1 MPCGIIYKLVK
12 QLYLKGRVKY
22 ADDRFVRRQG
32 LQCRSFLI
40 YWLVATVIAILV
52 AYNIDP
58 QKKLVWFRQRSDNG
72 FMVRRGWFGN
82 FSLLGVPRSKM
93 GFAITAGIFIGA
105 GIVWALLIFMILPV
119 LGYHV

>member
-1 MPCGIIYKLVK
+1 MQMIDLSGVK
-12 QLYLKGRVKY
+12 DFNAAR
-22 ADDRFVRRQG
+22 
-32 LQCRSFLI
+32 FLI

-72 FMVRRGWFGN
+72 
-82 FSLLGVPRSKM
+82 LGVPRSKM

>member
-1 MPCGIIYKLVK
+1 MQMIDLSGVK
-12 QLYLKGRVKY
+12 DFN
-22 ADDRFVRRQG
+22 AARF
-32 LQCRSFLI
+32 LM
-40 YWLVATVIAILV
+40 

>member
-1 MPCGIIYKLVK
+1 MQMIDLSGVK
-12 QLYLKGRVKY
+12 DFNAAR
-22 ADDRFVRRQG
+22 
-32 LQCRSFLI
+32 FLI

-93 GFAITAGIFIGA
+93 GFAITAGIFIG
-105 GIVWALLIFMILPV
+105 
-119 LGYHV
+119 GYCVGAAYLYDSSGTRLSCVSLVFPY

>member
-1 MPCGIIYKLVK
+1 MQMIDLSGVK
-12 QLYLKGRVKY
+12 DFNAAR
-22 ADDRFVRRQG
+22 
-32 LQCRSFLI
+32 FLI

-72 FMVRRGWFGN
+72 FM
-82 FSLLGVPRSKM
+82 

>member
-1 MPCGIIYKLVK
+1 MQMIDLSGVK
-12 QLYLKGRVKY
+12 DFNAAR
-22 ADDRFVRRQG
+22 
-32 LQCRSFLI
+32 FLI

-72 FMVRRGWFGN
+72 FMVRRG
-82 FSLLGVPRSKM
+82 PRSKM

>member
-1 MPCGIIYKLVK
+1 MQMIDLSGVK
-12 QLYLKGRVKY
+12 DFNAAR
-22 ADDRFVRRQG
+22 
-32 LQCRSFLI
+32 FLI

-72 FMVRRGWFGN
+72 FMVRRGWFG
-82 FSLLGVPRSKM
+82 KM

>member
-1 MPCGIIYKLVK
+1 MQMIDLSGVK
-12 QLYLKGRVKY
+12 DFNAAR
-22 ADDRFVRRQG
+22 
-32 LQCRSFLI
+32 FLI

-82 FSLLGVPRSKM
+82 FSQDGLCHYGRYFHRS
-93 GFAITAGIFIGA
+93 GYCVGA
-105 GIVWALLIFMILPV
+105 AYLYDSSGTRLSCVSLVFP
-119 LGYHV
+119 Y

>member
-1 MPCGIIYKLVK
+1 MQMIDLSGVK
-12 QLYLKGRVKY
+12 DFN
-22 ADDRFVRRQG
+22 AARF
-32 LQCRSFLI
+32 L
-40 YWLVATVIAILV
+40 IAILV

>member
-1 MPCGIIYKLVK
+1 MQMIDLSGVK
-12 QLYLKGRVKY
+12 DFNAAR
-22 ADDRFVRRQG
+22 
-32 LQCRSFLI
+32 FLI

-58 QKKLVWFRQRSDNG
+58 QKKLVWCRQRSDNG
-72 FMVRRGWFGN
+72 FMVRRGRFGN

-119 LGYHV
+119 FGYHV

>member
-1 MPCGIIYKLVK
+1 MQMIDLSGVK
-12 QLYLKGRVKY
+12 DFNAAR
-22 ADDRFVRRQG
+22 
-32 LQCRSFLI
+32 FLI

-58 QKKLVWFRQRSDNG
+58 QKKLV
-72 FMVRRGWFGN
+72 
-82 FSLLGVPRSKM
+82 
-93 GFAITAGIFIGA
+93 FAITAGIFIGA

>member
-1 MPCGIIYKLVK
+1 MQMIDLSGVK
-12 QLYLKGRVKY
+12 DFNAAR
-22 ADDRFVRRQG
+22 
-32 LQCRSFLI
+32 FLI

-93 GFAITAGIFIGA
+93 GFAITAGIFIG
-105 GIVWALLIFMILPV
+105 G
-119 LGYHV
+119 GYCVGAAYLYDSSGTRISCVSLVFPY